1 MKLVKI
7 CKLTRS
13 MSCVNHTLHGS
24 ESTASVPS
32 RPPFHRSNRPCW
44 GSRSPSLGFLDL
56 FPEGWKF
63 WIRTSYDKEKEQDHW
78 YLQRSL
84 PVMHVE
90 SSAWIWGLQFVTCNN
105 LLSKHR
111 VERIWFEVFLIVIF
125 LLSKGHND
133 IGVSLPGLK
142 KQKVYELN
150 TTRDSC
156 KSKPSKRIR
165 TKKKTSSQ
173 YCGKFV
179 SMSLDND
186 DHDENKNNNATTRT
200 ITKTTTPAKA
210 TTVTLTNPLGSWG
223 WRSVAYVEKNRN
235 FKLFLQLM
243 YCGKQRTADPKE
255 QKMKIPKKQR
265 WMTVSFFCEEHINST
280 KPNTFHQRE

>member
-90 SSAWIWGLQFVTCNN
+90 SSAWIWRLQFVTCNN

-111 VERIWFEVFLIVIF
+111 VESIWFEVFLIVIF
-125 LLSKGHND
+125 LLSKGHNE
-133 IGVSLPGLK
+133 IRVSLPGLK
-142 KQKVYELN
+142 KQKVYELI
-150 TTRDSC
+150 TTCYSC

-165 TKKKTSSQ
+165 TKKKKTYSQ

-179 SMSLDND
+179 SISLDND

-223 WRSVAYVEKNRN
+223 WRSVAYVEKKSK
-235 FKLFLQLM
+235 F
-243 YCGKQRTADPKE
+243 
-255 QKMKIPKKQR
+255 
-265 WMTVSFFCEEHINST
+265 
-280 KPNTFHQRE
+280 